1 MVYYR
6 VMKLTH
12 YTGKIIGFSILA
24 IFLVTNITLMGLD
37 YVIIPGDKAA
47 TQQNIETY
55 PSEFWTAVAGYF
67 FILALNILVSLCWYT
82 MLAGSGKKRAFFAA
96 ASRLAYTAVALV
108 SLIALSFYHS
118 VFYEKGMSISYLFF
132 ILHLLFLGLA
142 TLKVKGIPR
151 FFGILLIVIGIFFIV
166 AVPCYTI
173 LTYGYFVLSEDLYWW
188 LSIISMYPGALSE
201 ILLGIWLIIKSRR
214 LSEENNG

>member
-1 MVYYR
+1 
-6 VMKLTH
+6 MKLTH
-12 YTGKIIGFSILA
+12 YTGKIIGFSNLA
-24 IFLVTNITLMGLD
+24 IFLVANITLMGLD
-37 YVIIPGDKAA
+37 NLIIPGDKAA
-47 TQQNIETY
+47 TQHCIETY

-82 MLAGSGKKRAFFAA
+82 LLAGSGRIRAFFAA

-108 SLIALSFYHS
+108 SLIALTFYHS
-118 VFYEKGMSISYLFF
+118 VFYEKGLSISHLFF

-151 FFGILLIVIGIFFIV
+151 FFGILLIV

-173 LTYGYFVLSEDLYWW
+173 LTFGYLVFSEDLYWW
-188 LSIISMYPGALSE
+188 LSIIVMFPGALAE

-214 LSEENNG
+214 LSEENKK